1 MFGRAADDERLDRA
15 PFRLP
20 RPRRGAVL
28 RWSVATGLVVLAA
41 LVLFV
46 GSPARHVTTG
56 CPEVP
61 SPRRPVPPPG
71 SVGVPVD
78 LATAGAAEVV
88 RPGDRVDVLQ
98 VAAGRVA
105 VVVADNVLVLSVHA
119 ADQALADGA
128 SVYLAAP
135 VDLARRLVGV
145 APDAR
150 LAITVRPP

>member
-1 MFGRAADDERLDRA
+1 
-15 PFRLP
+15 
-20 RPRRGAVL
+20 
-28 RWSVATGLVVLAA
+28 
-41 LVLFV
+41 
-46 GSPARHVTTG
+46 
-56 CPEVP
+56 
-61 SPRRPVPPPG
+61 
-71 SVGVPVD
+71 VGVPVD

-135 VDLARRLVGV
+135 VALARRLVGV